1 MIDASGIYS
10 ERPQYESHWSG
21 PYRQVHIGSGNGLML
36 SLPEPINVI
45 CCNKLWGNCIIPP
58 PPPPPPPTSGKYSSK
73 KFYTY
78 IKMKNPI
85 WEIGQFIFEM
95 FTQHADVTAY
105 NIYACICSR
114 QLQVAKIS
122 SGDAQKFSSCMWT
135 GIICWNIFE
144 FQHQGKIICQQIIW
158 TVPIQQN
165 IIEWFSILLLRVRID
180 AAPSPKYAQFSKGSD
195 NICIL
200 WSL

>member
-1 MIDASGIYS
+1 MPQGSTATDRSILVLVMAWCCHYLSQSMLYVVINCEETAS
-10 ERPQYESHWSG
+10 
-21 PYRQVHIGSGNGLML
+21 
-36 SLPEPINVI
+36 
-45 CCNKLWGNCIIPP
+45 PP
-58 PPPPPPPTSGKYSSK
+58 PPSGKYSSK

-114 QLQVAKIS
+114 QLQIAKIS

-135 GIICWNIFE
+135 GIICWNILE

-180 AAPSPKYAQFSKGSD
+180 AAPSPKYTQFSKGSD